1 MLNNI
6 SYLQRKVNIEIL
18 NILCYTLGIKV
29 YEKGMII
36 MPDKEKQPI
45 PENNKE
51 KLAENW
57 PEEAVQDILDYIE
70 EQGIY
75 IRE

>member
-1 MLNNI
+1 MA
-6 SYLQRKVNIEIL
+6 E
-18 NILCYTLGIKV
+18 
-29 YEKGMII
+29 
-36 MPDKEKQPI
+36 KEKDALT
-45 PENNKE
+45 PEEE
-51 KLAENW
+51 KNLDENW